1 MAHYT
6 SKYKS
11 YGFYVGDKQY
21 KFSNGEFT
29 TEDKDVILRLADLQD
44 VVKTPEQKPATKPK
58 TTTKKEA

>member
-1 MAHYT
+1 MAHFT

-29 TEDKDVILRLADLQD
+29 TEDKTVIAKLSELRDVS
-44 VVKTPEQKPATKPK
+44 KTQEQKPAPK
-58 TTTKKEA
+58 AKTAVKKEA